1 LKLGEQIRF
10 MSTIAPLEYDWYLKT
25 V

>member
-1 LKLGEQIRF
+1 

>member
-1 LKLGEQIRF
+1 LGEQIRF

>member
-1 LKLGEQIRF
+1 LKLGEQTRF
-10 MSTIAPLEYDWYLKT
+10 MNTIAPLEYDWYLKT